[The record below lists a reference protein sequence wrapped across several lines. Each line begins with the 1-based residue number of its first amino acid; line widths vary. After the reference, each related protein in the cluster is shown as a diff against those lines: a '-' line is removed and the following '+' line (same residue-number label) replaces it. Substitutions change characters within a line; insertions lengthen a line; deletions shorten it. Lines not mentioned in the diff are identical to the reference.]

1 MHGAWIADVKFYKSS
16 VTPDDPGLRKD
27 IDSALR

>member
-1 MHGAWIADVKFYKSS
+1 VAKDGKVLKFYKSD

-27 IDSALR
+27 IETALR